1 VELRGSVGGA
11 DGAGASGTV
20 VDWPPDAAAVAL
32 LFLQDDLLCPT
43 PLHF

>member
-20 VDWPPDAAAVAL
+20 ADWPPDAAAVAL
-32 LFLQDDLLCPT
+32 LFSQDDLLCPT